1 MLSITEERAT
11 KVSRETLTLT
21 TEINMSLDLGSLQ
34 NDYKGLKTA
43 EGSGGSFL
51 ENFVKMPEGK
61 GSVILRFLPPAASG
75 AFNRDKSPFYLTTA
89 LHRVNGKSLHDIREY
104 VDGKWVGKNPIV
116 EYIRHCWKES
126 EQAAPSERDRLQNLY
141 RQLKPIE
148 RYYYNVIVRSET
160 AEDGTVKKNVGPK
173 ILSVGKTV
181 HEIILRGILGDKEM
195 NQPRLGDVTDFKTGY
210 DFKLIKTIRK
220 SGDQQFPNYEGS
232 HFLEESPAGDPDD
245 CKKWMSSLHDLVAL
259 RAIKTYDELDHE
271 LQVHLGL
278 KQESSSGFDP
288 SRYSSKPEART
299 EEKVVA
305 KAKVEVESKDSKDS
319 DDEETADQDFLEEL
333 RRLG

>member
-1 MLSITEERAT
+1 
-11 KVSRETLTLT
+11 
-21 TEINMSLDLGSLQ
+21 MSLDLGSLRS
-34 NDYKGLKTA
+34 DYKGLKSA

-61 GSVILRFLPPAASG
+61 GSVVMRLLPPAPESKFG
-75 AFNRDKSPFYLTTA
+75 REKSPFYLTTA
-89 LHRVNGKSLHDIREY
+89 LHRVNGKSIHDIREY
-104 VDGKWVGKNPIV
+104 VNGKWVGNNPIV
-116 EYIRHCWKES
+116 DYIRHCWKES
-126 EQAAPSERDRLQNLY
+126 EQAAPAERDRLQSLY

-181 HEIILRGILGDKEM
+181 HEIILRGILGDKDM
-195 NQPRLGDVTDFKTGY
+195 NQPQLGDVTDFKAGY

-232 HFLEESPAGDPDD
+232 LFLDQSPAGDPDE
-245 CKKWMSSLHDLVAL
+245 CKKWMENVHDLVAL
-259 RAIKTYDELDHE
+259 RTLKSYEDLEHE
-271 LQVHLGL
+271 LAVHLGL
-278 KQESSSGFDP
+278 KQESSGGFDP
-288 SRYSSKPEART
+288 SKFATKTPAPVV
-299 EEKVVA
+299 EEKVSTP
-305 KAKVEVESKDSKDS
+305 KARVEDESTGG
-319 DDEETADQDFLEEL
+319 DDEIADKDFLEEL